1 MITIFEGGLRGGT
14 HTTGNHSKNSQS
26 SRKSLKWTD
35 LGANLVAEF
44 NANVCSPC
52 MFDVSPSFE
61 LETEGRVPEEGRLPD
76 GVVSPS
82 SGPDMQ
88 GLLRHSA
95 SFGWLS
101 TVGSLIRL
109 CNKLI
114 SIL

>member
-1 MITIFEGGLRGGT
+1 
-14 HTTGNHSKNSQS
+14 
-26 SRKSLKWTD
+26 
-35 LGANLVAEF
+35 
-44 NANVCSPC
+44 